1 MRVAEAEGVRGR
13 EDPGAAASRKRRRI
27 GLALGWAL
35 ILALALGV
43 RLWNALAGPR
53 MWGYDAWGHV
63 AYALFLDVYR
73 GLPWADQGWSY
84 FHPPLHYAVGWALA
98 RFGQAELLMRG
109 LALFGSAASLGTA
122 GLTALLVRCASP
134 GRPELALVAFAGV
147 ACLPVHLFA
156 SPMPGNAMT
165 LALLASAALC
175 VFVANES
182 RTHPA
187 LLGDAAG
194 GALVGLALLA
204 HFGGLIPGLAMCAA
218 LFARAPCARP
228 RGPALR
234 RAALRAAVLAAAALV
249 LAGPYYARNLNAFG
263 NPFEM
268 SRSYPLVAVVESE
281 QRPGARSWRDY
292 VSVSPRLFADPDP
305 RAAHM
310 LHSVWGTLY
319 AGVWADIFRE
329 SDEERALR
337 VPAAAGWLAAIG
349 LAPTAIAFLGSWLAL
364 GDVRRGRRR
373 AVYLVLLFQT
383 LASLIAFG
391 VFAWCVPIW
400 SALKSTY
407 LLGLSPAWGAFLAR
421 GVEGLAAREGRGWRL
436 APLLALAGVAVATSV
451 ANLSGVG
458 LPRRADAPAT
468 GAVYFYFGD
477 YAGARRVYARLAEGA
492 HYAVPWLD
500 NLAAVELAQGRASQA
515 RRLYARAVALERTR
529 GFAHDYRRG
538 QLAVATALDG
548 EPAAGRA
555 LLDEVLADADL
566 LELRAN
572 RAVMRAL
579 DGDTS
584 GAADDLRAALASRP
598 DLVPGWLTLA
608 ALHERSGHADL
619 ARSAR
624 ARAARE
630 ACAVSRAYP
639 YGIGDGEVL
648 EWGVGRRWLLW
659 IDEAWRPALASPG
672 FYREACRGLEV
683 HR

>member
-1 MRVAEAEGVRGR
+1 MRAAEAEGVRGR
-13 EDPGAAASRKRRRI
+13 EDPGAAASPKRRRLA
-27 GLALGWAL
+27 LALGWAL
-35 ILALALGV
+35 MLALALGV

-63 AYALFLDVYR
+63 AYALFLDIYR
-73 GLPWADQGWSY
+73 GVPWADQGWSY
-84 FHPPLHYAVGWALA
+84 FHPPLHYSVGWALA
-98 RFGQAELLMRG
+98 RFGQAEVLMRG

-122 GLTALLVRCASP
+122 GLAALLVRRTSP

-156 SPMPGNAMT
+156 SPMPGNSMT
-165 LALLASAALC
+165 LALLTSAALC
-175 VFVANES
+175 VFVVNES
-182 RTHPA
+182 RTRPA
-187 LLGDAAG
+187 LLGDAVS
-194 GALVGLALLA
+194 GALVGLALLT

-218 LFARAPCARP
+218 LLARALCARP
-228 RGPALR
+228 PSPALR
-234 RAALRAAVLAAAALV
+234 RAALRAALVAVAALALAA
-249 LAGPYYARNLNAFG
+249 PYYARNLVAFG

-268 SRSYPLVAVVESE
+268 SRSYPLVAGVESE

-292 VSVSPRLFADPDP
+292 LSVSPLLFANPDP

-319 AGVWADIFRE
+319 AGLWADIFRE

-337 VPAAAGWLAAIG
+337 VPPGSGWLVAIG
-349 LAPTAIAFLGSWLAL
+349 AIPTAIALFGSWLAL
-364 GDVRRGRRR
+364 GDIRRGRRR
-373 AVYLVLLFQT
+373 AAYLVLLLQT
-383 LASLIAFG
+383 LASLVAFG
-391 VFAWCVPIW
+391 LFAWRVPIW
-400 SALKSTY
+400 SALKPTY
-407 LLGLSPAWGAFLAR
+407 LLGLSLAWGAFLAR
-421 GVEGLAAREGRGWRL
+421 GVEGLAARGARDGRV
-436 APLLALAGVAVATSV
+436 APLLVLAGVAAATSV

-515 RRLYARAVALERTR
+515 RRLYARAVALEQTR
-529 GFAHDYRRG
+529 GLTHDYRRG
-538 QLAVATALDG
+538 QLAVAAALDG
-548 EPAAGRA
+548 EPSAGRA
-555 LLDEVLADADL
+555 LLDAVLTDADL
-566 LELRAN
+566 PELRAN

-579 DGDTS
+579 DGDTP
-584 GAADDLRAALASRP
+584 GALDDLRAALEEQP
-598 DLVPGWLTLA
+598 GLVPAWLSLA
-608 ALHERSGHADL
+608 ALHERSGHAEL
-619 ARSAR
+619 ARTAR

-630 ACAVSRAYP
+630 ACAVPRGYP

-659 IDEAWRPALASPG
+659 IDGGGRPALALPA
-672 FYREACRGLEV
+672 FYREACGELEV